1 MAIARLQGGPLDGQV
16 IPIDDETQ
24 DRLILPYSETQIVY
38 TREGAP
44 EHTGE
49 GDGPTQATFRFL
61 EAQDDIDPERDE
73 ADRDDRGL

>member
-24 DRLILPYSETQIVY
+24 DRLILPYSETQVVY
-38 TREGAP
+38 TRDGAP
-44 EHTGE
+44 ENTGE
-49 GDGPTQATFRFL
+49 HDGPTQATFRFL